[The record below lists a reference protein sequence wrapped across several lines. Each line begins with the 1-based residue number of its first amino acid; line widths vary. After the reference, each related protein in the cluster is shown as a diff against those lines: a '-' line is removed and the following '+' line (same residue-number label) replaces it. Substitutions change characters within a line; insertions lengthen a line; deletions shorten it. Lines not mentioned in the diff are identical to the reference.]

1 MAQPLRRG
9 LLAAVLVLAP
19 GLAEAQDAPPG
30 PKLPDMPSLRQ
41 KGSDD
46 PTKPA
51 GALPPPAR
59 PAPKP
64 EEKKPE
70 PARKA
75 EPKKAEPKK
84 PEAKT
89 KSGAK
94 KADAKPAK
102 GSGKKVAK
110 GGAKRTP
117 LHAAGKRAAA
127 KPKAAARGKRKR

>member
-1 MAQPLRRG
+1 MAQLLRRG
-9 LLAAVLVLAP
+9 LLAAVFALAP
-19 GLAEAQDAPPG
+19 ALAGAQDAPPG

-75 EPKKAEPKK
+75 EPKKPEPKK
-84 PEAKT
+84 PEAK
-89 KSGAK
+89 
-94 KADAKPAK
+94 PAK
-102 GSGKKVAK
+102 QSGKKAAK
-110 GGAKRTP
+110 GGAKRAP
-117 LHAAGKRAAA
+117 PHATGKRAAA